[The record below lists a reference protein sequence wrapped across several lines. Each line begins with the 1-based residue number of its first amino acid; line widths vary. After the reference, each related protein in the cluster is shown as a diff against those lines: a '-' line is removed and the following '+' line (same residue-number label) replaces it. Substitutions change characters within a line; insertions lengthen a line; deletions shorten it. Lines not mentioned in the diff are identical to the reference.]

1 MKRYIRASYGVEDI
15 LSYKQKEELAE
26 ELFKVVEHYFRKDG
40 AGTPSPRITFS
51 EYDIYAYTFRVNSA
65 SRSYNVDYVASIDYK
80 PIDLNAF
87 KKDVKAI
94 LKDYGFTKVKFDIKN
109 TKLKYEW
116 YGRPA
121 EDRLKQLV
129 AIYFE

>member
-1 MKRYIRASYGVEDI
+1 MKRYIRASYGVEDT

-26 ELFKVVEHYFRKDG
+26 ELFKVVEHYFQKTG
-40 AGTPSPRITFS
+40 GGMPSPRITFS

-65 SRSYNVDYVASIDYK
+65 SRSYDVSYVASIDYK
-80 PIDLNAF
+80 PIDLIAF
-87 KKDVKAI
+87 KKDVKVI
-94 LKDYGFTKVKFDIKN
+94 LKDYGFSKAKFDIKN

-121 EDRLKQLV
+121 EDRMKQLV